1 MRLTGVPGRWAVVAG
16 LATAMVATASPSAGA
31 ADDVTV
37 SPSRVEAGGTTEVTA
52 QDCGEP
58 AVATSDA
65 FQADAQLTGGTA
77 GNPAGTAQVAQG
89 AELGRHVV
97 EVTCQGSDVTLYGT
111 FEIVAAEGPDTGGG
125 GLALAGGA
133 QDAGTSSAD
142 GAPVM
147 IGGAAGVI
155 AALTAAGGLVMARR
169 RRAAKR
175 D

>member
-1 MRLTGVPGRWAVVAG
+1 MGLTGVPGRWAVVAG
-16 LATAMVATASPSAGA
+16 LTTAMVATASPSAGA

-37 SPSRVEAGGTTEVTA
+37 SPSRVEAGGTAEVTA

-65 FQADAQLTGGTA
+65 FQADAQLTGGAA
-77 GNPAGTAQVAQG
+77 GNPAGTAQVAG
-89 AELGRHVV
+89 DAELGRHVV
-97 EVTCQGSDVTLYGT
+97 EVSCGGSDVTLYGT
-111 FEIVAAEGPDTGGG
+111 FEIVAAQGPDTGGG

-133 QDAGTSSAD
+133 QDPGAPYAD

-155 AALTAAGGLVMARR
+155 AALSAAGGFALARR
-169 RRAAKR
+169 RRAARR